1 MGNITF
7 CGQHQSR
14 IDTEAATMELMFPG
28 TAKEIQLSRALMTAL
43 DEMTCH
49 TELSK
54 DVRDAFGALYD
65 YYQWQMEQ
73 GYP

>member
-7 CGQHQSR
+7 CGQHESR
-14 IDTEAATMELMFPG
+14 IDAEAATMELMFPG
-28 TAKEIQLSRALMTAL
+28 TVKEIQLSRALMTAL
-43 DEMTCH
+43 DEMSH

-54 DVRDAFGALYD
+54 DVRKAFIELYD
-65 YYQWQMEQ
+65 HYQWQMEQ

>member
-7 CGQHQSR
+7 CGQHESR
-14 IDTEAATMELMFPG
+14 LDAEAATMELMFPG

-43 DEMTCH
+43 DEMTFH
-49 TELSK
+49 KELSE
-54 DVRDAFGALYD
+54 DARDAFHELYE
-65 YYQWQMEQ
+65 YYQWQMQQ